1 MNLNVIENKDFDRD
15 TVDNYMHPTAIIE
28 EGARIG
34 SNVKI
39 GAFCYIGKDVEIGD
53 NCELKSHVIIEGR
66 TKIGS
71 GNKIY
76 SFAVIGQ
83 EPQDL
88 KYEGEKSV
96 IEIGDNNRIREHC
109 TIHPGTKGDNMK
121 TTIGN
126 GNLLMVNTHIAH
138 DCVIANN
145 CVFANN
151 ATLAGHVHVGN
162 NVVIGGLSAVHQ
174 FVHIGEH
181 AMIGGM
187 TGITKDVIP
196 YGTVVNERSAK
207 LQSLNLIGLTR
218 RNFDKNEITKLRHF
232 YKDVFENDCGNI
244 SELIKIASEKYKD
257 SKLIKN
263 IVNFIGD
270 GSKRGIHTVK

>member
-1 MNLNVIENKDFDRD
+1 MKLSILENEDFN
-15 TVDNYMHPTAIIE
+15 TNNFIHSTAIIE
-28 EGARIG
+28 DGAKIG
-34 SNVKI
+34 KNVKI

-53 NCELKSHVIIEGR
+53 NCELKSHVVIEGR
-66 TKIGS
+66 VKIGS
-71 GNKIY
+71 GNKIF

-88 KYEGEKSV
+88 KYEGEEST

-109 TIHPGTKGDNMK
+109 TIHPGTKGDKMK

-151 ATLAGHVHVGN
+151 VTLAGHVHVDN
-162 NVVIGGLSAVHQ
+162 NVVIGGLSAIQQ

-196 YGTVVNERSAK
+196 YGTVVEKRTAS
-207 LQSLNLIGLTR
+207 LQSLNLIGLNR
-218 RNFDKNEITKLRHF
+218 RNFDRNEINQLRHF
-232 YKDVFENDCGNI
+232 YKDVFESESGI
-244 SELIKIASEKYKD
+244 MSELIKEAEIKYKD
-257 SKLIKN
+257 SKLVMNVI
-263 IVNFIGD
+263 NFLSLD
-270 GSKRGIHTVK
+270 SKRGFYTSEN